1 MRLYEPHREPAL
13 AYACRLCGNIDDARD
28 LLQESLE
35 AALVA
40 FDSLHNAG
48 SFKPWFFHILRNR
61 CINRAHRL
69 KLAHRFT
76 LEINPNSDAGF
87 DEQTVERAKLLN
99 ALSGLSPEEREA
111 LILFE
116 VEDFPIRDI
125 AHIQRRSVP
134 AIKYRLRRGR
144 EKLRAA
150 YFSDVVQPTSDSIPA
165 QDD

>member
-13 AYACRLCGNIDDARD
+13 AYACRLCGNIDDGRD

-40 FDSLHNAG
+40 FDSLHSAD
-48 SFKPWFFHILRNR
+48 SFKPWFFRILRNR
-61 CINRAHRL
+61 FINRAKRL
-69 KLAHRFT
+69 KLAYRFN
-76 LEINPNSDAGF
+76 LDIERNSNLGF

-99 ALSGLSPEEREA
+99 ALNNLTAEEREA

-116 VEDFPIRDI
+116 VEGLRVHDI
-125 AHIQRRSVP
+125 AQIQHRSVP
-134 AIKYRLRRGR
+134 TIKYRLRRGR
-144 EKLRAA
+144 EKLRDA
-150 YFSDVVQPTSDSIPA
+150 YFADLPRPMAKTVPA